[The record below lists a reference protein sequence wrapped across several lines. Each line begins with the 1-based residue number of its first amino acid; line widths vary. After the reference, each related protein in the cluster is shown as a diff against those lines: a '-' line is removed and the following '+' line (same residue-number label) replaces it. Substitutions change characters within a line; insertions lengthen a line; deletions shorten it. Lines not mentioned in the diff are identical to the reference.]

1 MFTQKRTLIVIGAV
15 VVALGLVAPALAKP
29 ELPEGYKLPAAQPG
43 VWAPM
48 AVQAEALVA
57 EKSTGYS
64 PQALRA
70 LGLRGKAMA
79 AYFEESTGYTPQA
92 LQALGLRGEA
102 MATYFE
108 KSTGYTPQALQ
119 ALGERG
125 EAMSTYYL
133 DSGTPDWVER
143 AALREINGGR
153 VQVGRQAPDVIQSPT
168 RDLIGVDAVGRTAP
182 TLASPVAD
190 DSFDWNTVGL
200 AGGTALFLV
209 ALAIG
214 GLVGVRSRGGVAHP

>member
-1 MFTQKRTLIVIGAV
+1 MFTQKRTLIVTGAV
-15 VVALGLVAPALAKP
+15 VVALGLVAPASAKP

-70 LGLRGKAMA
+70 LGLRGEAMA
-79 AYFEESTGYTPQA
+79 A
-92 LQALGLRGEA
+92 
-102 MATYFE
+102 YFE

-133 DSGTPDWVER
+133 GSGTPDWVER

-153 VQVGRQAPDVIQSPT
+153 VEAGRQAPDVIQSPT
-168 RDLIGVDAVGRTAP
+168 RDLIGVDAVGRTSP

>member
-15 VVALGLVAPALAKP
+15 VVALGLVAPASAKP

-48 AVQAEALVA
+48 AVQAER
-57 EKSTGYS
+57 
-64 PQALRA
+64 PQR
-70 LGLRGKAMA
+70 LRGKAMA

>member
-15 VVALGLVAPALAKP
+15 VVALGLVAPASAKP

-92 LQALGLRGEA
+92 LQALG
-102 MATYFE
+102 
-108 KSTGYTPQALQ
+108 
-119 ALGERG
+119 ERG

-153 VQVGRQAPDVIQSPT
+153 TTQS
-168 RDLIGVDAVGRTAP
+168 GVP
-182 TLASPVAD
+182 L
-190 DSFDWNTVGL
+190 
-200 AGGTALFLV
+200 
-209 ALAIG
+209 
-214 GLVGVRSRGGVAHP
+214 SR